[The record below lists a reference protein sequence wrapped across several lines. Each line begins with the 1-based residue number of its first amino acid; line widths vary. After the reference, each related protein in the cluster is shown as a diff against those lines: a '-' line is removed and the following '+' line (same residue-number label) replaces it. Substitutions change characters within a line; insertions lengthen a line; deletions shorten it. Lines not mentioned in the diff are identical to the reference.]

1 MALFVFLRFPLE
13 STIPE
18 RCYSGVLLWK
28 SSCCCTYS
36 VPAKGLVAPFNQ
48 RNSWANVWS
57 FNDTCHALPCH
68 LCAEALM
75 RRTQCPWQQFL
86 GSSLEAELST
96 LVQLQ
101 ALAFFTPRRFSWSSS
116 WHWFLESI
124 LWKIMASSL
133 KSCGFFPPIWK
144 AFPCCLSNQAQKMS
158 CIKAEDQL
166 FKDDMAWCWCRLID
180 DSCGL
185 LWGIS
190 TATGAFCH
198 RVIECKGCCVSCII
212 YHLSPATKSHEA
224 TQGRG
229 QQMPVGFCLCLRN
242 GWLPDGLWSQLGAP
256 FLLQTLWAGCEQHDF
271 GFSWNCLVLR
281 LAESAVPRTL
291 GLLWH
296 ACFMLL
302 ALDSIRQRLHKR
314 WSRCS
319 LVSFTVMLGFRVS
332 DTEVPS
338 SCLSL
343 AEVFFC
349 DYLTFRVMGVS
360 MLAPCL

>member
-1 MALFVFLRFPLE
+1 MSKCLKLQWHMPCIAMPSLRRGIDE
-13 STIPE
+13 
-18 RCYSGVLLWK
+18 K
-28 SSCCCTYS
+28 
-36 VPAKGLVAPFNQ
+36 
-48 RNSWANVWS
+48 
-57 FNDTCHALPCH
+57 DTVSLA
-68 LCAEALM
+68 AV
-75 RRTQCPWQQFL
+75 PWQQPGSWAAEFFSTPGL
-86 GSSLEAELST
+86 G
-96 LVQLQ
+96 
-101 ALAFFTPRRFSWSSS
+101 FFTPRRFSWSSS

-212 YHLSPATKSHEA
+212 YHLSPVTKSHEA

-302 ALDSIRQRLHKR
+302 ALDSQYDRDYIKDDRDVLWCLLPSCWVSEFQTRKFLQAAWVLQR
-314 WSRCS
+314 S
-319 LVSFTVMLGFRVS
+319 SFVTTWRSGWWES
-332 DTEVPS
+332 P
-338 SCLSL
+338 CWPL
-343 AEVFFC
+343 AC
-349 DYLTFRVMGVS
+349 RTL
-360 MLAPCL
+360 